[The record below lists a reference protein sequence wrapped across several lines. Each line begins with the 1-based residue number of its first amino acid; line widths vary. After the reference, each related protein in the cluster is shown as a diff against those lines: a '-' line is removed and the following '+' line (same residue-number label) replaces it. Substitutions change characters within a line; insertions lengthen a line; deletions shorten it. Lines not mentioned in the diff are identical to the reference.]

1 MTTQNPQFYNRV
13 EAAEYLGVKPHTLDV
28 WACTKRYDLKYIKVG
43 RLVKYKKEH
52 LDEFLAGRVVGSDVK
67 TPLQKPENTPIP
79 KEPNQDARDLAIV
92 SEALIKIH
100 RLIGEHAKLDAC
112 NSLLTPYNVEQAAK
126 VMQACMRHLYA
137 VSRGDEA
144 TAEIWAHKIKL
155 MTTVR

>member
-52 LDEFLAGRVVGSDVK
+52 LDEFLSSRLVGGEVEI
-67 TPLQKPENTPIP
+67 TNPKPQNISTP
-79 KEPNQDARDLAIV
+79 KEPNQDAKDLAVV
-92 SEALIKIH
+92 SEALLKLHKI
-100 RLIGEHAKLDAC
+100 IGEHAKLEAC

-126 VMQACMRHLYA
+126 VMQACIRHLYA
-137 VSRGDEA
+137 VSRSDEA

-155 MTTVR
+155 LTVTR